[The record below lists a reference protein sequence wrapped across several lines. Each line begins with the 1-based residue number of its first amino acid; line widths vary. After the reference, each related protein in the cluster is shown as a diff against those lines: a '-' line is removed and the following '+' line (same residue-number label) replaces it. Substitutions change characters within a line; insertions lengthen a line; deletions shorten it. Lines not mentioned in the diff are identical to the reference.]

1 METFVAKKL
10 KYVVKYILIKY
21 IWRKSMKVRK
31 AIIPAAGLG
40 TRFLPA
46 TKAQPKEMIP
56 IVDKPTIQYIVEEA
70 VAAGIEDILIISGR
84 NKRAIEDHFDKSYE
98 LEEELHRKGKQELLS
113 VVQEISNI
121 ANIHYIRQKEAKGL
135 GHAIYCAKSFIGN
148 EPFAVML
155 GDDIVD
161 SPVPCIKQLI
171 DVYNEYQ
178 TTILGVQKVPLQDVT
193 KYGVIG
199 GTQIDERVYKV
210 KGLVEKPEVEQA
222 PSNIAILGRY
232 IISPRIFE
240 FLQTATPGKN
250 GEIWL
255 TDALQKLMEQEAMYA
270 FDFEGDRYDVGDR
283 IGFLKATVEFALK
296 RDELKDEF
304 TAFLKH
310 KMDQLPE

>member
-1 METFVAKKL
+1 
-10 KYVVKYILIKY
+10 
-21 IWRKSMKVRK
+21 MKVRK

-46 TKAQPKEMIP
+46 TKATPKEMIP

-70 VAAGIEDILIISGR
+70 AAAGIEDILIISGR

-113 VVQEISNI
+113 CVEEISNI

-135 GHAIYCAKSFIGN
+135 GHAIYCAKSFIGD
-148 EPFAVML
+148 EPFAVLL

-161 SPVPCIKQLI
+161 SKKPCIKQLM
-171 DVYNEYQ
+171 DVYNEYR
-178 TTILGVQKVPLQDVT
+178 TTILGVQKVPLPDVS
-193 KYGVIG
+193 KYGIVACN
-199 GTQIDERVYKV
+199 QIDERVYKV
-210 KGLVEKPEVEQA
+210 KGLVEKPDVDQS

-240 FLQTATPGKN
+240 FLEKATPGKG

-255 TDALQKLMEQEAMYA
+255 TDALQQLMECEAMYA
-270 FDFEGDRYDVGDR
+270 FDFEGDRFDVGDR

-296 RDELKDEF
+296 REDLSKEFTNFLKDRVE
-304 TAFLKH
+304 K
-310 KMDQLPE
+310 LP

>member
-1 METFVAKKL
+1 MQDK
-10 KYVVKYILIKY
+10 IKY
-21 IWRKSMKVRK
+21 FGGVMKVRK

-46 TKAQPKEMIP
+46 TKATPKEMIP

-70 VAAGIEDILIISGR
+70 AAAGIEDILIISGR

-113 VVQEISNI
+113 CVEEISNI

-135 GHAIYCAKSFIGN
+135 GHAIYCAKSFIGD
-148 EPFAVML
+148 EPFAVLL

-161 SPVPCIKQLI
+161 SKKPCIKQLM
-171 DVYNEYQ
+171 DVYNEYR
-178 TTILGVQKVPLQDVT
+178 TTILGVQKVPLPDVS
-193 KYGVIG
+193 KYGIVACN
-199 GTQIDERVYKV
+199 QIDERVYKV
-210 KGLVEKPEVEQA
+210 KGLVEKPDVDQS

-240 FLQTATPGKN
+240 FLEKATPGKG

-255 TDALQKLMEQEAMYA
+255 TDALQQLMECEAMYA
-270 FDFEGDRYDVGDR
+270 FDFEGDRFDVGDR

-296 RDELKDEF
+296 REDLSKEFTTFLKDRVE
-304 TAFLKH
+304 K
-310 KMDQLPE
+310 LP